1 MKSSP
6 IHHGF
11 IRQVILLLDILSSV
25 SEQQACQLDSWCC
38 FRCCGTTFE
47 RSFNLR
53 HKGWR
58 VTLYPSSSVPSPI
71 LCPRLAPSIL
81 YVVSFSPSYVV
92 LSLKCAFHFSIQLDG
107 LDPSWMLFMCTSY
120 FVVSFSLAY
129 QWCTTSN
136 VFCSVLW
143 HYLRPSE
150 LSVYQPCHCLN
161 CSMTLTATS
170 PSFCYVT
177 LLWPL
182 HFRPATSLLCC
193 HFALVLPRHSRAVTS
208 LLCCHVTLA
217 LPRRSQS
224 CLSIT
229 FLTCLW
235 LYRYVCLWP
244 LGIPS

>member
-1 MKSSP
+1 MCQNNRHASLILDAVLDAVARHLSGVSISDIKVDASP
-6 IHHGF
+6 F
-11 IRQVILLLDILSSV
+11 ILLLPFLHPSSV
-25 SEQQACQLDSWCC
+25 LA
-38 FRCCGTTFE
+38 G
-47 RSFNLR
+47 
-53 HKGWR
+53 
-58 VTLYPSSSVPSPI
+58 
-71 LCPRLAPSIL
+71 LAPSIL